1 MSGGEVRQVVE
12 LSGTPGADGIKQLW
26 RGTVQFL
33 AGIELCATAAAAQG
47 AGRRARW
54 RRQTES
60 RLFGLGGG
68 VRGRAC

>member
-1 MSGGEVRQVVE
+1 MRQVVE
-12 LSGTPGADGIKQLW
+12 LSATPGADGIKQLR